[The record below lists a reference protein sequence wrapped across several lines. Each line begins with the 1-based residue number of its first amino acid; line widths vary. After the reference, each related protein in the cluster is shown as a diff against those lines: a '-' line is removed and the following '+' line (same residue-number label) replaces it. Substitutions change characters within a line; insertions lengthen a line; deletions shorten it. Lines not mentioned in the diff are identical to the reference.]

1 MRKKFGILMAAII
14 FILTAF
20 SGCGDSS
27 SVSGSKN
34 IKIMLALNEPDT
46 FRLSLVEA
54 AQAEASKEGIQLDVM
69 DAEASI
75 ENQVAS
81 LKSAEADGY
90 DAIICSP
97 VSIDT
102 VVELK
107 ASAGNLPIVFINS
120 LPDSKH
126 LTAGKYIYVGS
137 DESVAGQ
144 YQAEYL
150 LDTFSGKDEL
160 NVAILKGPK
169 NHSATSGRTKGA
181 KKTLEASGK
190 TINYIFDDYANRETD
205 RAAEMFQIFLNTGK
219 TPDCVICNNDAMA
232 LGIIETCKKENIDLS
247 SLTILGIDAT
257 DDGCEAIEN
266 GDMAFTVY
274 QSAKGQGEAAVQAA
288 MRLAKGN
295 SIADMEGATDD
306 EKYVWVPFEKVDK
319 SNVSDYH

>member
-1 MRKKFGILMAAII
+1 MKKKFGILMAAII
-14 FILTAF
+14 FILAAF

-34 IKIMLALNEPDT
+34 IKIMLALSEPDT

-69 DAEASI
+69 DAEGSI

-90 DAIICSP
+90 NAIICCP
-97 VSIDT
+97 VSTDT

-107 ASAGNLPIVFINS
+107 ASAGNLPIVFVNN

-169 NHSATSGRTKGA
+169 NHSATLGRTKGA
-181 KKTLEASGK
+181 KRTLEASGK
-190 TINYIFDDYANRETD
+190 TINYIFDDYANWETD

-247 SLTILGIDAT
+247 SLPILGIDAT

-266 GDMAFTVY
+266 GNMAFTVY

-319 SNVSDYH
+319 NNVSDYH